1 MTQTEAGRY
10 GASLVAF
17 IVGGYLLVSVN
28 VGFMSQIFR
37 GTVGPEVFTPF
48 AIALFVAVAAIVLHP
63 ASGTLR
69 AIAVML
75 VVIGVVLLL
84 VYLLSYYGGTLTFGR
99 DLAPF
104 TQIVLRWDAVVI
116 TLMTAAWLIV
126 RRSNPVSFVFLPL
139 TVLIGLV
146 GYFLL
151 LQGVPALI
159 ANNITMLVGLIV
171 ALGIVWIAAALSR
184 GRRAGTGRPQP
195 SYTSVPGAPYGP
207 VATNEPSAVPAKDS
221 YPPAG

>member
-28 VGFMSQIFR
+28 VGFISQIFR

-84 VYLLSYYGGTLTFGR
+84 IYLLSHYGGTFTFGR

-116 TLMTAAWLIV
+116 TLLTAAWLIV

-151 LQGVPALI
+151 LQGVPAI
-159 ANNITMLVGLIV
+159 VANNITMFVGLIV

-195 SYTSVPGAPYGP
+195 SYTPVPGASYGP
-207 VATNEPSAVPAKDS
+207 VATDEPSAAPVADP
-221 YPPAG
+221 YPPAR